1 MSLFVLHGSFECL
14 AELWKHRNHSFSV
27 RLGVAHYELA
37 IWVGGERSGYPEY
50 LES

>member
-14 AELWKHRNHSFSV
+14 AELSKHRNHSFSV

-37 IWVGGERSGYPEY
+37 ICVGGERSGYPEY